1 MANDDRCTEHSGC
14 VNQIAVNKS
23 DIKTLFASVGKIEN
37 RPPVWMSLS
46 FAVAV
51 GVIGWLIKGL

>member
-1 MANDDRCTEHSGC
+1 MDKEKCNDHSGC
-14 VNQIAVNKS
+14 VNQIKTNKES
-23 DIKTLFASVGKIEN
+23 IDGIFTRLGKVEN

-51 GVIGWLIKGL
+51 GVIGWLIK